1 MFGLIKK
8 IFIGLLTSLVNGS
21 NNAKCVLL
29 SNQKCII
36 QPTLIDLH
44 PNEYSQE
51 FHYYPFTVKLD
62 RCVGNCNTLNHLS
75 NKVCVPNK
83 IEDLNLSVLN
93 MITGINESK
102 TLAKH
107 ISCKCKCRFD
117 GRKCNSDQ
125 WWNKNDVSVKNVMY
139 VKKIMIGIL
148 LHVVVKMENIEQV
161 LWII

>member
-21 NNAKCVLL
+21 NHAKCVLL
-29 SNQKCII
+29 SNQKCMI

-83 IEDLNLSVLN
+83 IEDLNVSVLN

-125 WWNKNDVSVKNVMY
+125 WWNKNDVSAKNVMY

-148 LHVVVKMENIEQV
+148 LHVVAKMENIEQV